1 MPAKQIIITPPESAA
16 EIAKLA
22 DRAIRR
28 AGAVGVLPT
37 PIDDLIAAAN
47 VVDKSDGGNS
57 ILNFL
62 STLDEAARTLFQT
75 AISKVRG
82 IADMR
87 ERAVYIPTDKPHRQ
101 FFVKAHELG
110 HQDLPWHKTYNGNN
124 FFHDDNQTLSPEIE
138 DLFEREANYYAGKI
152 IYQGK
157 NFVQR
162 ARSSKPSFEA
172 VFSLADQHGASRQAT
187 LMEYVEAQDEMIAAV
202 TYLPSKF
209 KTDSKSGTPLLNA
222 PRIFS
227 SDKFFRK
234 YEKLELPLELT
245 DTHPWAKAQNSIE
258 ILSDYIDLKCDGIT
272 VNFWWQAWWNNYS
285 LLILLRRE
293 PRFGF
298 LSRMIRI

>member
-1 MPAKQIIITPPESAA
+1 MPAKPIIFTPPNSAA
-16 EIAKLA
+16 EIEQLA
-22 DRAIRR
+22 NRAIRR
-28 AGAVGVLPT
+28 AGAIGVLPT
-37 PIDDLIAAAN
+37 PIDDLFAAADIA
-47 VVDKSDGGNS
+47 DKSDGDNS

-62 STLDEAARTLFQT
+62 STLDERARSLFKT

-87 ERAVYIPTDKPHRQ
+87 ERAVYIPTDTPHRQ

-110 HQDLPWHKTYNGNN
+110 HQDLPWHKTFSDNN

-157 NFVQR
+157 NFIRR
-162 ARSSKPSFEA
+162 ARSYKPSFEA
-172 VFSLADQHGASRQAT
+172 VFSLADQHGASKQAT
-187 LMEYVEAQDEMIAAV
+187 LTEFVEVQDETIAAI

-209 KTDSKSGTPLLNA
+209 KTNPQSGMPVLNA

-234 YEKLELPLELT
+234 YENLELPLELAE
-245 DTHPWAKAQNSIE
+245 DHPWVKAQNSIE
-258 ILSDYIDLKCDGIT
+258 IPSDYINLVCDGIT
-272 VNFWWQAWWNNYS
+272 VNFWWQAWWNNYA
-285 LLILLRRE
+285 LLVLLKRE
-293 PRFGF
+293 PKLSF
-298 LSRMIRI
+298 LGRVIRI